1 MRVFVHSAAATPI
14 PLVNAMCKWGKKA
27 GLKDVEVIH
36 IHTEGPGEYAEPEYD
51 GNYINLLLI

>member
-1 MRVFVHSAAATPI
+1 MFVHSAAATPI